1 MRKLFAAI
9 LTMAGFVLA
18 PNFATAQELPPAEVY
33 QQMLEMNKS
42 TGWVSFRNYDGKQ
55 WIYFTPLVTLHCRL
69 SEIRYSINSDALDKT
84 FPVPA
89 CNKAM
94 PFSVPTDAGVEG
106 IAIVLPLGTA
116 QTVSVQVKLYGDK
129 RDNQIMT
136 YHPCKNVG
144 DASCAVLLEDSS
156 AN

>member
-1 MRKLFAAI
+1 MKKTFATLVAVSS
-9 LTMAGFVLA
+9 LLA
-18 PNFATAQELPPAEVY
+18 PTLTSAQELPAAEIY
-33 QQMLEMNKS
+33 QQMLEMNKA

-69 SEIRYSINSDALDKT
+69 SEIRYSINSQDLDQV

-89 CNKAM
+89 CNKAL

-116 QTVSVQVKLYGDK
+116 QTVSVQVTLYGDK
-129 RDNQIMT
+129 RDNQILT